1 MYLYAGYLYIF
12 LKDVVGH
19 MLLVFEPTQ
28 ASDRFKSFYLL
39 IVLARLDEVFTF
51 LHTHKRH

>member
-1 MYLYAGYLYIF
+1 MYLYAGYFYIF

-28 ASDRFKSFYLL
+28 ASDRFKSFHLR